1 MGRAKRADQFRH
13 DEVGIAHCI
22 QRCVRR
28 AYLAGDD
35 AVTGKSFEYRR
46 EWIRRRLELLAAV
59 FGVDVL
65 SYARTFQSFAFD
77 FADPPGCRQTLVR

>member
-46 EWIRRRLELLAAV
+46 EWIRRRLELLAR
-59 FGVDVL
+59 FLGWM
-65 SYARTFQSFAFD
+65 SSPTQYF
-77 FADPPGCRQTLVR
+77 PIICI